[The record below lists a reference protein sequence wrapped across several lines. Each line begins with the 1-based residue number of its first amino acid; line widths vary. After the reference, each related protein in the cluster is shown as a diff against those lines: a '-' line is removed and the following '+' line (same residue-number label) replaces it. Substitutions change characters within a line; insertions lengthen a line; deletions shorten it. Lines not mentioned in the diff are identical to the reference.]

1 MVRRT
6 VIALGLAL
14 AMFAGTT
21 AGDAS
26 AHSYVTGVSCR
37 NATIYGVRHVNV
49 NWGFDR
55 HDAYAR
61 SMTYNEWYYYCA

>member
-37 NATIYGVRHVNV
+37 NATIYGVRHVDV
-49 NWGFDR
+49 RFAPDR
-55 HDAYAR
+55 HEAYAR
-61 SMTYNEWYYYCA
+61 SMTWNEWYYYCA